1 MTGQDL
7 RTRWAE
13 KQAEEILS
21 VPFIS
26 EFVFRSPQMLDG
38 TQREIADLLIL
49 FKGTGILASAK
60 SAGRSSQPRRS
71 DKSALDFESSE
82 KWREAAPWCAT
93 TFHETYPSVA
103 IPWCW

>member
-1 MTGQDL
+1 MTGQDS

-49 FKGTGILASAK
+49 FKGTGILVSQKAQEDPLSRDDRKNELWTLKAAK
-60 SAGRSSQPRRS
+60 NGVRQLLG
-71 DKSALDFESSE
+71 AL
-82 KWREAAPWCAT
+82 R
-93 TFHETYPSVA
+93 PSTRP
-103 IPWCW
+103 I